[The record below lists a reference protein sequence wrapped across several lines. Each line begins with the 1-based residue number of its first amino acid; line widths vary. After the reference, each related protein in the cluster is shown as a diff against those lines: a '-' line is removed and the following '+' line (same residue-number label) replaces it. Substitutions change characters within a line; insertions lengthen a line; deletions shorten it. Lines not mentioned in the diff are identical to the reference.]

1 MKIKNLNEVQ
11 SESVDMYGSTGTTI
25 QWLWGREDK
34 VPNFMLRKFIMKP
47 GGNIGLHSHQ
57 EEHEIYIL
65 KGEGIAFD
73 ESGTEFKI
81 KETDT
86 IYVPPNEAHGYTNN
100 GKENLEFLCII
111 PLL

>member
-1 MKIKNLNEVQ
+1 MKIKNITEIK
-11 SESVDMYGSTGTTI
+11 SEPVDMYGSTGTSI
-25 QWLWGREDK
+25 QWLWGKDDK
-34 VPNFMLRKFIMKP
+34 VPNFALRRFVMRP
-47 GGNIGLHSHQ
+47 GANIGLHSHQ

-65 KGEGIAFD
+65 KGSGIVFD
-73 ESGTEFKI
+73 ESGKEYQI

-100 GKENLEFLCII
+100 GKEDLEFLCII